1 MAYTYCM
8 ILLLIL
14 CVRKDLKIYRWM
26 MIISDAR
33 TYLLSLLI
41 DDKRLENENRY
52 RAGGIFSRQYNIF
65 GMLD

>member
-8 ILLLIL
+8 SLLLIL

-26 MIISDAR
+26 MIIFDAR

-52 RAGGIFSRQYNIF
+52 RAGGIFSR
-65 GMLD
+65 

>member
-1 MAYTYCM
+1 M

-41 DDKRLENENRY
+41 DDKCLENENRY
-52 RAGGIFSRQYNIF
+52 RAGGIFSR
-65 GMLD
+65 